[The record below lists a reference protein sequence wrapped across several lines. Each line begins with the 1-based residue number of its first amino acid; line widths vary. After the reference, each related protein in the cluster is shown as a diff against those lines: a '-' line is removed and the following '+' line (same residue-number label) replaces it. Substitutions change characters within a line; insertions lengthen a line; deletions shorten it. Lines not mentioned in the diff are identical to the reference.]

1 MDLKEVLTI
10 ASWPVTFLLGI
21 ISGGVVVPKLTRK
34 RQILTWAVLNEAE
47 LIPATLSKEL
57 GIPITI
63 QVGNAQPSS
72 LSALNVRLGNSGNEV
87 IKDQTL
93 VVSINEGASILN
105 VRFSSVL
112 GEYENHVKWI
122 SDKKT
127 CRITADFINPSQFF
141 DLEILSSDY
150 EAGTLEVDASAPGV
164 EVRRTS
170 TRGWE
175 GGGIP
180 LLFLKGFKAT
190 IPFTGIGYDAGS
202 AAMSEVAGEIKA
214 LRQYLSRQTP

>member
-1 MDLKEVLTI
+1 M
-10 ASWPVTFLLGI
+10 TFLLGI
-21 ISGGVVVPKLTRK
+21 ISGVVVVPKLTRK

-112 GEYENHVKWI
+112 GEYEIH
-122 SDKKT
+122 
-127 CRITADFINPSQFF
+127 
-141 DLEILSSDY
+141 
-150 EAGTLEVDASAPGV
+150 
-164 EVRRTS
+164 
-170 TRGWE
+170 
-175 GGGIP
+175 
-180 LLFLKGFKAT
+180 
-190 IPFTGIGYDAGS
+190 FT
-202 AAMSEVAGEIKA
+202 
-214 LRQYLSRQTP
+214 